1 VQGQGVEGAGRLGD
15 DLPLER
21 LRRDH
26 PGQAIGTRAAQA
38 VLTESVLDQDVV
50 RRYRCIAALNKLG
63 QIHPERP
70 VDRRIVESVLAAEV
84 MGHYRSYQVLGT
96 LSSALAAA
104 AGPVQQGLTE
114 SMERERIFRLLKM
127 LYPAHDLHSAYVGLQ
142 SVDPQVHDNALEF
155 IDAVLPPEIRSPLMP
170 LIDRDV
176 PLAARIERANHVLGS
191 SLVGREE
198 AVEVLTTSADPWLR
212 SCAAYAIGELH
223 LSRFAP
229 LLERWAT
236 DPDPLLRATAG
247 DALQKLRE
255 AASRLAGTG
264 LL

>member
-1 VQGQGVEGAGRLGD
+1 ML
-15 DLPLER
+15 
-21 LRRDH
+21 
-26 PGQAIGTRAAQA
+26 QAIGTRAAQA

-50 RRYRCIAALNKLG
+50 LRYRCIAALNKRG

-70 VDRRIVESVLAAEV
+70 VDRRIIESVLAAEV

-96 LSSALAAA
+96 LSSTLAAA
-104 AGPVQQGLTE
+104 AGPVRQGLTE
-114 SMERERIFRLLKM
+114 SMERERERIFRLLKM

-155 IDAVLPPEIRSPLMP
+155 VDAVLPPEIRSLLMP

-176 PLAARIERANHVLGS
+176 PLAARIERANHLLGS

-223 LSRFAP
+223 LSRFAT